1 MKSREGYKVSK
12 VEEKILELG
21 LELPKISTPIASY
34 IPAKKVGNLV
44 FTSGQLP
51 MVNGELTNTGF
62 LGKEV
67 SIEDANRA
75 AQVCTLN
82 ALAAVKGVIGDLDQ
96 IKSIIRVVGYVSSTP
111 EFTKQP
117 AVVNGASDLLL
128 QIFGDE
134 GKHARS
140 AIGVSALPL
149 NAPVEIELTVEI

>member
-1 MKSREGYKVSK
+1 MSK

-51 MVNGELTNTGF
+51 MVNGEVTITGF

-82 ALAAVKGVIGDLDQ
+82 ALAAIKGVIGDLDQ
-96 IKSIIRVVGYVSSTP
+96 IKSIIRVVGYVASTP

>member
-1 MKSREGYKVSK
+1 VSK

-51 MVNGELTNTGF
+51 MVNGELTITGF

-96 IKSIIRVVGYVSSTP
+96 IKSIIRVVGYVASTP

>member
-1 MKSREGYKVSK
+1 MSK
-12 VEEKILELG
+12 VEEKILELD

-51 MVNGELTNTGF
+51 MFNGELTITGF

-96 IKSIIRVVGYVSSTP
+96 IKSIIRVVGYVASTP

>member
-1 MKSREGYKVSK
+1 VSK

-51 MVNGELTNTGF
+51 MFNSELTITGF

-96 IKSIIRVVGYVSSTP
+96 IKSIIRVVGYVASTP

-140 AIGVSALPL
+140 AIGVSVLPL

>member
-1 MKSREGYKVSK
+1 VSK

-96 IKSIIRVVGYVSSTP
+96 IKSIIRVVGYVASTP

>member
-1 MKSREGYKVSK
+1 MSK

-51 MVNGELTNTGF
+51 MVNGEVTITGF

-96 IKSIIRVVGYVSSTP
+96 IKSIIRVVGYVASTP

>member
-1 MKSREGYKVSK
+1 MSK

-51 MVNGELTNTGF
+51 MVNGELTITGF

-96 IKSIIRVVGYVSSTP
+96 IKSIIRVVGYVASTP

>member
-1 MKSREGYKVSK
+1 MSK

-96 IKSIIRVVGYVSSTP
+96 IKSIIRVVGYVASTP